1 MQKHLV
7 PSIHSNEVKL
17 LQIKDQ
23 LKQLKPY
30 QPGKPIE
37 EVKKEYQLDKI
48 VKLASNEN
56 PFGCS
61 AHARE
66 AIQAELEH
74 LAIYPDGYS
83 ASLRTELAEFLQVN
97 EKQLIFGNG
106 SDELVQIIA
115 RAFLDQHTN
124 TVIPKL
130 RLFRNIVTM
139 QSLSGQRFER
149 CRF

>member
-1 MQKHLV
+1 M
-7 PSIHSNEVKL
+7 
-17 LQIKDQ
+17 QIKDQ

-61 AHARE
+61 VHARE

-74 LAIYPDGYS
+74 L
-83 ASLRTELAEFLQVN
+83 
-97 EKQLIFGNG
+97 
-106 SDELVQIIA
+106 
-115 RAFLDQHTN
+115 
-124 TVIPKL
+124 
-130 RLFRNIVTM
+130 
-139 QSLSGQRFER
+139 
-149 CRF
+149 

>member
-1 MQKHLV
+1 M
-7 PSIHSNEVKL
+7 
-17 LQIKDQ
+17 QIKDQ

-61 AHARE
+61 THARE

-97 EKQLIFGNG
+97 EKQLI
-106 SDELVQIIA
+106 
-115 RAFLDQHTN
+115 
-124 TVIPKL
+124 
-130 RLFRNIVTM
+130 
-139 QSLSGQRFER
+139 
-149 CRF
+149 